1 MGGAGTRGEPR
12 AETQRTARDIG
23 AKASAAEQHASLCVL
38 AADTS
43 SRRQSLRVVPRAVGS
58 SPPSRHGAPPA
69 VPCAA
74 HRQGAWRLRVSLA
87 PTAHAMPSALSNPKP
102 RRTPGRALC
111 VFVRG
116 VRRRFCPPRLFV
128 CLFVCYRGR
137 LVWFVF
143 WPPAHR
149 CDDHAVHRPVSAC
162 AAVRS
167 ASNRRRR
174 CAFRRIART
183 PGRSSIRAP
192 LLSLGAGRSSTM
204 GVRPKIRF
212 LLIHTNEICRSTAP
226 DVRVQPH
233 STAPRRARSGCS
245 RSSAP
250 HAHTCLASP
259 TRHRS
264 SAGAATYAARPAH
277 PMDSCACTHRERIAG
292 IAPSGPMQM

>member
-1 MGGAGTRGEPR
+1 LGGAGTRGEPR

-116 VRRRFCPPRLFV
+116 VRRRFCPPRLFI
-128 CLFVCYRGR
+128 CFLGR
-137 LVWFVF
+137 LVCFLAASSPLRRSCGASTGVGMRSSPQRF
-143 WPPAHR
+143 QPPAEVRAAHCSDPWGFLDPR
-149 CDDHAVHRPVSAC
+149 ALAVPQRWTFIHDGCEAE
-162 AAVRS
+162 
-167 ASNRRRR
+167 
-174 CAFRRIART
+174 
-183 PGRSSIRAP
+183 
-192 LLSLGAGRSSTM
+192 
-204 GVRPKIRF
+204 IRF
-212 LLIHTNEICRSTAP
+212 LLTYTNEICGITLAALRLMCACSRIRQRRGGRGAVARARPLRMPSRAWRVQHATAP
-226 DVRVQPH
+226 PPVPPPAQRVP
-233 STAPRRARSGCS
+233 PIR
-245 RSSAP
+245 
-250 HAHTCLASP
+250 
-259 TRHRS
+259 
-264 SAGAATYAARPAH
+264 
-277 PMDSCACTHRERIAG
+277 
-292 IAPSGPMQM
+292 